1 MIEVMKV
8 YLDYQLWDY
17 INKNDN
23 VKKFFQ
29 LQKEEKEWRYF
40 ISVAHLEEIYRARK
54 YENIDKAGM
63 TDSLEMTIRSMSED
77 GVIKP
82 TEQGVKYIY
91 RSYEKTY
98 QDIVT
103 YDTIDI
109 VRDRSLIRKQMDKSA
124 YNPQN
129 FTDVR

>member
-40 ISVAHLEEIYRARK
+40 ISVAHLEEI
-54 YENIDKAGM
+54 
-63 TDSLEMTIRSMSED
+63 
-77 GVIKP
+77 
-82 TEQGVKYIY
+82 
-91 RSYEKTY
+91 
-98 QDIVT
+98 
-103 YDTIDI
+103 
-109 VRDRSLIRKQMDKSA
+109 
-124 YNPQN
+124 
-129 FTDVR
+129 